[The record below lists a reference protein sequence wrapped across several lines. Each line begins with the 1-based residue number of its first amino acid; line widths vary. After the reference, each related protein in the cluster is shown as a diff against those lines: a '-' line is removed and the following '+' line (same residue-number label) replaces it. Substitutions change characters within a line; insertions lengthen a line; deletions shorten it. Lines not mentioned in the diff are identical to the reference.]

1 MPNNPQTSQISS
13 PFLSSFLALLRFHQD
28 DHNCFTFCLKFINSV
43 LAAEGRSSLSKEAF
57 TQSFILPKMRR
68 VSKYTIL
75 YKHIQRHQHY
85 MVDKQEPELE
95 ETGEELAEEP

>member
-1 MPNNPQTSQISS
+1 MSITYFLHVKS
-13 PFLSSFLALLRFHQD
+13 PCTLLRFHQD

-68 VSKYTIL
+68 VSKYTTL
-75 YKHIQRHQHY
+75 YQHIQRHQHY
-85 MVDKQEPELE
+85 MVDKQEPSLA
-95 ETGEELAEEP
+95 ETGAEPEEEPGEDP